1 MKTTT
6 RRFLKVLIDKPD
18 KVKAT
23 LQVLESSKNIL
34 SDAGLLLKQ
43 EEANLG
49 ELDIYYRGLEDNL
62 KIKPFPKLSIGQSFF
77 VGLVIDDAKLSFK
90 NNIKPQKGQ
99 VALLEIDGNEA
110 APENG
115 EKVFELKNAETLT
128 VRKNLSLFRYDKP
141 NFGTTQKI
149 KILDSTEQVIIET
162 LVNIQQEN
170 GIKRLNYSFDFSNYP
185 TGVYRIVMEG
195 NVVFSERFIVD
206 KNSELSGFTAL
217 IKAKYDDN
225 NLKYNTLKPFLDDHF
240 INFKI
245 ITLP

>member
-1 MKTTT
+1 MKTTV
-6 RRFLKVLIDKPD
+6 RRFLRVLIDKPD

-23 LQVLESSKNIL
+23 LQVLESSRKIL
-34 SDAGLLLKQ
+34 SDSGLIAKQ
-43 EEANLG
+43 DEANLG
-49 ELDIYYRGLEDNL
+49 ELEIYYQGLEDNL
-62 KIKPFPKLSIGQSFF
+62 KIKPFPKLSFGQTFF
-77 VGLVIDDAKLSFK
+77 IGLVIDDVKLSFK

-115 EKVFELKNAETLT
+115 EKVFELKNAETLA
-128 VRKNLSLFRYDKP
+128 VRKTLSLFNYENP
-141 NFGTTQKI
+141 NLGTIQKM

-195 NVVFSERFIVD
+195 NVVLSERFIVD
-206 KNSELSGFTAL
+206 KNSELSGFIAL
-217 IKAKYDDN
+217 IKVKYEDN
-225 NLKYNTLKPFLDDHF
+225 SLKYNTLKPFDKDHF
-240 INFKI
+240 INLKI
-245 ITLP
+245 ITLA